1 MLKTLYTLA
10 VVACVAVASAANANL
25 ITNGGFE
32 DNDVSQNTWRWYT
45 SDNVNGWSGSN
56 IEIWD
61 RFLGVTAVDGNQFAE
76 LNAHGNGGQQFSIFQ
91 SFDTEVNGLYNL
103 SFYYQAR
110 SNANERFEVAVDGE
124 GVSIF
129 SQIMDDHVRN
139 VWSVFTTRFV
149 AVSDTT
155 TLTFTSLTPFSGT
168 VGNFLDAVSVTV
180 VSNPFQTQA
189 SVSEPGTLAIV
200 LLGVVGLIFSRY
212 RTKK

>member
-45 SDNVNGWSGSN
+45 SDKVNGWSGSN

-168 VGNFLDAVSVTV
+168 VGNFLDAVSVTG

>member
-1 MLKTLYTLA
+1 MHRLTPGHGWR
-10 VVACVAVASAANANL
+10 AVATILPLSRGNAP
-25 ITNGGFE
+25 
-32 DNDVSQNTWRWYT
+32 T
-45 SDNVNGWSGSN
+45 SSVNGWSGSN

-110 SNANERFEVAVDGE
+110 SNANERFEVAVDGG

-139 VWSVFTTRFV
+139 VWSVFTKRFV

-168 VGNFLDAVSVTV
+168 VGNFLDAVSVTG